1 MSSYLHHTLEVQGP
15 KLSVLY
21 QSKGRRAEFETNV
34 FI

>member
-1 MSSYLHHTLEVQGP
+1 MSSYLHHYLEVQVL

-21 QSKGRRAEFETNV
+21 QSKGRRAEYETNV